1 MGNFKYDAILLGR
14 LEKDL
19 VEFEQSF
26 LDSIYIEYQSDI
38 PIQEYESNYHLKISD
53 IPRIKQRV
61 AVLIPIESG
70 VPKNKQFIASIKY
83 FCSALEAYGCFNACI
98 RENNKAIAWD
108 YFRAGVIYYYEW
120 ISRKRSVLDYFE
132 YMRGNTHDSATELRI
147 IKYKL
152 ANPAV
157 TGYAL
162 ERDWGVSKKT
172 AEKILRRLTAFC
184 NESEDASEF

>member
-1 MGNFKYDAILLGR
+1 MGNFKYDEILLGK

-19 VEFEQSF
+19 VDFERDF
-26 LDSIYIEYQSDI
+26 LDSIDVEYQPEI
-38 PIQEYESNYHLKISD
+38 PTQEHEENHHLKIRD
-53 IPRIKQRV
+53 IPKIKERV
-61 AVLIPIESG
+61 AIFIPIESG

-83 FCSALEAYGCFNACI
+83 FASALEAYGCFKACVK
-98 RENNKAIAWD
+98 ESNKAIAWD
-108 YFRAGVIYYYEW
+108 YFRAGVIYYYTW
-120 ISRKRSVLDYFE
+120 VARKRSVLDYFE

-172 AEKILRRLTAFC
+172 ADKILRRLAVFC
-184 NESEDASEF
+184 NESEDTFEF